1 METGKRI
8 VIADAG
14 LEFRAILAH
23 AAAQGHIVRL
33 AGIEELPIDVDLSLF
48 RLLQSMDAAQHRALA
63 AA

>member
-1 METGKRI
+1 M
-8 VIADAG
+8 
-14 LEFRAILAH
+14 LEHKAH